1 MHAAAW
7 IAAALYRRMI
17 LQGDREHRAR
27 SSLQRGRTDGR
38 ARQRL
43 GTSPLILQDEDLARL
58 LELAGAL
65 ATQTSRGN
73 RVHHKGIATIVFVG
87 QRHRRA
93 PAAGVIE
100 TSP

>member
-1 MHAAAW
+1 
-7 IAAALYRRMI
+7 MI
-17 LQGDREHRAR
+17 LQGDREQRAR
-27 SSLQRGRTDGR
+27 SSLQRGRADGR
-38 ARQRL
+38 ARQHL
-43 GTSPLILQDEDLARL
+43 GTSPLILQDEDLVRL

-73 RVHHKGIATIVFVG
+73 RAVHHKGIATIVFVG